1 MADQHR
7 NQNRASFNQK
17 SSSSIGDWL
26 LPMVFLFI
34 LPPVGVV
41 LLLLKLF
48 GIGASTKNTPKSRSA
63 QAQDIPSGARTSTA
77 EFAAAPKR
85 KKKKSASMDPL
96 AALASRS
103 KKLNAL
109 GGFMTILF
117 SFCTVV
123 EFVDCLWMLPDVIWL
138 IQEVLPLLCFAVG
151 GACAWLAG
159 RRLKK
164 KVRRYRQYLAT
175 IGTNQIISISALAT
189 ATGRSAVTVREDLQD
204 MLDDGLFPTGFLD
217 YGGDQLVLSP
227 EGIRQQPVTEAPK
240 QKKVTVEDAENA
252 VLAEIRAVNDSI
264 AHEGLSAQ
272 IDRIGI
278 ITAKIFEYQKSHPE
292 KSPQLHSFL
301 SYYLPTTLKILRA
314 YAQLE
319 SQGIEG
325 ENITAAKQRIEG
337 MMDKVVEGFEK
348 QLDQLFQGDALDI
361 TSDVKVLEQMLSK
374 DGLSSGNGIRLS
386 I

>member
-1 MADQHR
+1 MAEQRYNKQHPP
-7 NQNRASFNQK
+7 
-17 SSSSIGDWL
+17 SSSIGDWI
-26 LPMVFLFI
+26 LPLVFLFVI
-34 LPPVGVV
+34 PPVGM
-41 LLLLKLF
+41 LLLVLKLF
-48 GIGASTKNTPKSRSA
+48 GGSSFTKKAAQARSA
-63 QAQDIPSGARTSTA
+63 QAHNAPSGARTSTA
-77 EFAAAPKR
+77 EFASAPKS
-85 KKKKSASMDPL
+85 KKKKASAPLDPL
-96 AALASRS
+96 TASAQRS
-103 KKLNAL
+103 KKLTTIGAVL
-109 GGFMTILF
+109 TILF
-117 SFCTVV
+117 GFCTVIDA
-123 EFVDCLWMLPDVIWL
+123 VDCLWMLPDIAWFL
-138 IQEVLPLLCFAVG
+138 EEVLPLACLTIG
-151 GACAWLAG
+151 GGCAWLAG

-164 KVRRYRQYLAT
+164 KVRRYRQYLST
-175 IGTNQIISISALAT
+175 IGQNQTISISALAS
-189 ATGRSAVTVREDLQD
+189 ATGRSANTVREDLQD
-204 MLDDGLFPTGFLD
+204 MLDEGLFPTGFLD

-227 EGIRQQPVTEAPK
+227 EGLRQQPKEAPK
-240 QKKVTVEDAENA
+240 QTTVTPEAAENA

-348 QLDQLFQGDALDI
+348 QLDQLFQDDALDI

-374 DGLSSGNGIRLS
+374 DGLSGDGIRLS

>member
-1 MADQHR
+1 MAEQPY
-7 NQNRASFNQK
+7 NKKQPPSG
-17 SSSSIGDWL
+17 SIGDWI
-26 LPMVFLFI
+26 LPLVFLFVI
-34 LPPVGVV
+34 PPVGM
-41 LLLLKLF
+41 LLLVLKLF
-48 GIGASTKNTPKSRSA
+48 GGSSSAKKVAQSRTFQS
-63 QAQDIPSGARTSTA
+63 QNVPSGSRTSTA
-77 EFAAAPKR
+77 EFASAPKS
-85 KKKKSASMDPL
+85 KKKKAATPLDPL
-96 AALASRS
+96 TASAQRG
-103 KKLNAL
+103 KKLTTIGAVL
-109 GGFMTILF
+109 TILF
-117 SFCTVV
+117 GFCTMI
-123 EFVDCLWMLPDVIWL
+123 EAVDSLWVLPDIIWFL
-138 IQEVLPLLCFAVG
+138 EKVLPLACFAIG
-151 GACAWLAG
+151 GGCTWLAG

-164 KVRRYRQYLAT
+164 KVRRYRQYLAM
-175 IGTNQIISISALAT
+175 IGQNQTISISSLAS
-189 ATGRSAVTVREDLQD
+189 ATGRSSHTVREDLQD

-217 YGGDQLVLSP
+217 YGGDQLILSP
-227 EGIRQQPVTEAPK
+227 EGLKQQPKEAPK
-240 QKKVTVEDAENA
+240 QKAVTVEDAENA
-252 VLAEIRAVNDSI
+252 VLTEIRAVNDSI

-278 ITAKIFEYQKSHPE
+278 ITAKIFDYQKSHPE

-348 QLDQLFQGDALDI
+348 QLDQLFQNDALDI

-374 DGLSSGNGIRLS
+374 DGLSSGDGIRLS

>member
-1 MADQHR
+1 MAEQR
-7 NQNRASFNQK
+7 YNKQQPPSG
-17 SSSSIGDWL
+17 SIGDWI
-26 LPMVFLFI
+26 LPLVFLFVI
-34 LPPVGVV
+34 PPVGM
-41 LLLLKLF
+41 LLLVLKLF
-48 GIGASTKNTPKSRSA
+48 GGSSSAKKAAQSRSSQAQNTP
-63 QAQDIPSGARTSTA
+63 SGSRTSTA
-77 EFAAAPKR
+77 EFASAPKS
-85 KKKKSASMDPL
+85 KKKKAAASLDPL
-96 AALASRS
+96 TASAQRG
-103 KKLNAL
+103 KKLTTIGAVL
-109 GGFMTILF
+109 TILF
-117 SFCTVV
+117 GFCTVI
-123 EFVDCLWMLPDVIWL
+123 EAVDTLWVLPDIIWFL
-138 IQEVLPLLCFAVG
+138 EKVLPLACFAIG
-151 GACAWLAG
+151 GGCTWLAG

-164 KVRRYRQYLAT
+164 KVRRYRQYLAM
-175 IGTNQIISISALAT
+175 IGQNQTISISSLAS
-189 ATGRSAVTVREDLQD
+189 ATGRSAHTVREDLQD

-227 EGIRQQPVTEAPK
+227 EGLKQQPKETPK
-240 QKKVTVEDAENA
+240 QKTVTVEDAENA
-252 VLAEIRAVNDSI
+252 VLTEIRAVNDSI
-264 AHEGLSAQ
+264 AHERLSAQ

-278 ITAKIFEYQKSHPE
+278 ITAKIFDYQKTHPE

-348 QLDQLFQGDALDI
+348 QLDQLFQNDALDI

-374 DGLSSGNGIRLS
+374 DGLSSGDGIRLS

>member
-1 MADQHR
+1 MAEQR
-7 NQNRASFNQK
+7 YNKQQPPSG
-17 SSSSIGDWL
+17 SIGDWI
-26 LPMVFLFI
+26 LPLVFLFVI
-34 LPPVGVV
+34 PPVGM
-41 LLLLKLF
+41 LLLVLKLF
-48 GIGASTKNTPKSRSA
+48 GGSSSAKKAAQSRSSQAQNTP
-63 QAQDIPSGARTSTA
+63 SGSRTSTA
-77 EFAAAPKR
+77 EFASAPKS
-85 KKKKSASMDPL
+85 KKKKAAAPMDPL
-96 AALASRS
+96 TASAQRG
-103 KKLNAL
+103 KKLTTIGAVL
-109 GGFMTILF
+109 TILF
-117 SFCTVV
+117 GFCTMI
-123 EFVDCLWMLPDVIWL
+123 EAVDSLWVLPDIIWFL
-138 IQEVLPLLCFAVG
+138 EKVLPLACFAIG
-151 GACAWLAG
+151 GGCTWLAG

-164 KVRRYRQYLAT
+164 KVRRYRQYLAM
-175 IGTNQIISISALAT
+175 IGQNQTISISSLAS
-189 ATGRSAVTVREDLQD
+189 ATGRSSHTVREDLQD

-227 EGIRQQPVTEAPK
+227 EGLKQQPKEAPK
-240 QKKVTVEDAENA
+240 QKTVTVEDAENA
-252 VLAEIRAVNDSI
+252 VLTEIRAVNDSI

-278 ITAKIFEYQKSHPE
+278 ITAKIFDYQKSHPE

-348 QLDQLFQGDALDI
+348 QLDQLFQNDALDI

-374 DGLSSGNGIRLS
+374 DGLSSGDGIRLS

>member
-1 MADQHR
+1 MAEQHY
-7 NQNRASFNQK
+7 NKQQPPSG
-17 SSSSIGDWL
+17 SIGDWI
-26 LPMVFLFI
+26 LPLVFLFVI
-34 LPPVGVV
+34 PPVGM
-41 LLLLKLF
+41 LLLVLKLF
-48 GIGASTKNTPKSRSA
+48 GGSSSAKKAAQSRTFQS
-63 QAQDIPSGARTSTA
+63 QNIPSGSRTSTA
-77 EFAAAPKR
+77 EFAAAPKT
-85 KKKKSASMDPL
+85 KKKKSAAPLDPL
-96 AALASRS
+96 TASAQRG
-103 KKLNAL
+103 KKLSTIGAVL
-109 GGFMTILF
+109 TILF
-117 SFCTVV
+117 GFCTVI
-123 EFVDCLWMLPDVIWL
+123 EAVDMLWVLPDIVWFL
-138 IQEVLPLLCFAVG
+138 EEVLPLACFAIG
-151 GACAWLAG
+151 GGCTWLAG
-159 RRLKK
+159 RHLKK
-164 KVRRYRQYLAT
+164 KVRRYRQYLAM
-175 IGTNQIISISALAT
+175 IGQNQTISISSLAS
-189 ATGRSAVTVREDLQD
+189 ATGRSAHTVREDLQD

-227 EGIRQQPVTEAPK
+227 EGLKQQPKEAPK
-240 QKKVTVEDAENA
+240 QKAVTVEEAENA
-252 VLAEIRAVNDSI
+252 VLTEIRAVNDSI

-278 ITAKIFEYQKSHPE
+278 ITAKIFDYQKSHPE

-348 QLDQLFQGDALDI
+348 QLDQLFQNDALDI

-374 DGLSSGNGIRLS
+374 DGLSSGDGMRLS